1 PEDMRG
7 TKMSSKKK
15 KEGEVDY
22 LALWNHERI
31 GEISYLH
38 LSAHKVLLFNL
49 SGDKK
54 KLALAIPFLM
64 EKISE
69 RVNPVHFYMY
79 GNKALANM
87 MGFKEVSIE
96 GRKSPAYM
104 ITIKK

>member
-1 PEDMRG
+1 
-7 TKMSSKKK
+7 MSSKKK

-79 GNKALANM
+79 NNKALANM
-87 MGFKEVSIE
+87 MGFKEVSLE